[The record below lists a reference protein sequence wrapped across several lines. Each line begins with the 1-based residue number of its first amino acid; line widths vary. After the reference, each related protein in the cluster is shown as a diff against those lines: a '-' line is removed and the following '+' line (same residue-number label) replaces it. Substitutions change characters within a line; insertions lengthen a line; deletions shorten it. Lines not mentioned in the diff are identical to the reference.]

1 MTLMNSSDLHAGP
14 EATPPKVVPL
24 HPRLVDTPP
33 TFSPET
39 QACLDLILAVRT
51 RIMAG
56 EYVPTGIVI
65 GIIETRDELEES
77 YALSAGM
84 TRMELIGNL
93 TALATEITL
102 EGS

>member
-1 MTLMNSSDLHAGP
+1 MTDNA
-14 EATPPKVVPL
+14 ATPIPGAAPKKVIPFQL
-24 HPRLVDTPP
+24 KAVDTPP

-56 EYVPTGIVI
+56 EYAPTGIVI
-65 GIIETRDELEES
+65 GIIEARGELEES
-77 YALSAGM
+77 YALSAGL

-93 TALATEITL
+93 HALATEITL